1 MSDIWHDESW
11 LMTVMTVMEVGGKI
25 IIESLGFFGLGNPFL
40 ARIWDLDAT
49 CAAHIAELSFIW
61 FCTCMWWQRTAIH
74 HFNRHQENQSSASY
88 QSHFKTFNCHV
99 SLWLPDCARVPDSRV
114 SVFVGRSIYG
124 SIIMSIF
131 ILSYHI
137 LSSCI
142 TRFHWF
148 YCFHCSVPCCFLQWK
163 EWTLSSVAA
172 TAATAYNAILQVTGP
187 VLAGATLEQALSG
200 KTSWRL
206 EGIEGISFRHK
217 IDETTMK
224 CFPFIL
230 LGLEI
235 LVLGE
240 RTPTQCHSIY
250 YILLHTT
257 HYTLVT
263 LHTQYSIHCTLTLY
277 TGCFAPL
284 QSLYPTYHAA
294 CSSLQPAGSIFQPRH
309 ATLAVSYPGLAL
321 RSGESISISTPTAY
335 LERVMKSNQINSSIH
350 QSNLSRLEKNQADTD
365 MNKD

>member
-25 IIESLGFFGLGNPFL
+25 IIESLGFFGFGNPFL

-142 TRFHWF
+142 TRF
-148 YCFHCSVPCCFLQWK
+148 PL
-163 EWTLSSVAA
+163 
-172 TAATAYNAILQVTGP
+172 
-187 VLAGATLEQALSG
+187 
-200 KTSWRL
+200 
-206 EGIEGISFRHK
+206 
-217 IDETTMK
+217 
-224 CFPFIL
+224 IL
-230 LGLEI
+230 LLPLLRSLLLFAVKG
-235 LVLGE
+235 VDFVKRGCNSCDGV
-240 RTPTQCHSIY
+240 QCHS
-250 YILLHTT
+250 
-257 HYTLVT
+257 
-263 LHTQYSIHCTLTLY
+263 
-277 TGCFAPL
+277 
-284 QSLYPTYHAA
+284 
-294 CSSLQPAGSIFQPRH
+294 SSH
-309 ATLAVSYPGLAL
+309 
-321 RSGESISISTPTAY
+321 RSGVSRSYSGAGVVRKDI
-335 LERVMKSNQINSSIH
+335 MKAWRH
-350 QSNLSRLEKNQADTD
+350 WRY
-365 MNKD
+365 